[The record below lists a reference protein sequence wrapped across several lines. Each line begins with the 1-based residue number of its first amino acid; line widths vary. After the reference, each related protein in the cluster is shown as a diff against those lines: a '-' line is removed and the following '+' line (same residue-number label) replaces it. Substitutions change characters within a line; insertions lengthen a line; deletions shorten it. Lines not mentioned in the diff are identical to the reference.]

1 MELNKY
7 SRTGIIKNEES
18 DVKKLIW
25 IGSSYEDLKEFP
37 QPVRNAVG
45 YALYFAQTGKKHPH
59 TKVLSGMG
67 NASVIEIKENDASGM
82 YRLIY
87 TVEIEEHVFV
97 LHAFQKKS
105 KSGIATPKK
114 ELELIKNRL
123 KEAKA
128 LYQAIK
134 SEKKK

>member
-1 MELNKY
+1 M
-7 SRTGIIKNEES
+7 
-18 DVKKLIW
+18 KKVIW
-25 IGSSYEDLKEFP
+25 IGSSYENLKEFP
-37 QPVRNAVG
+37 HPVRNAVG
-45 YALYFAQTGKKHPH
+45 YALFFAQTGKKHPH

-67 NASVIEIKENDASGM
+67 NANVIEIREIDISGT

-87 TVEIEEHVFV
+87 TIEIEEHIFV

-114 ELELIKNRL
+114 DLELIKNRL

>member
-1 MELNKY
+1 M
-7 SRTGIIKNEES
+7 
-18 DVKKLIW
+18 W

-37 QPVRNAVG
+37 SSVRNAVG
-45 YALYFAQTGKKHPH
+45 YALFFAQTGTKHPH

-67 NASVIEIKENDASGM
+67 NANVIEIRENDISGT

-87 TVEIEEHVFV
+87 TVEIEECVFV

-114 ELELIKNRL
+114 ELEKINDRL
-123 KEAKA
+123 KEARI
-128 LYQAIK
+128 LYK
-134 SEKKK
+134 ELKKRKK

>member
-1 MELNKY
+1 L
-7 SRTGIIKNEES
+7 

-37 QPVRNAVG
+37 QSVRNAVG

-67 NASVIEIKENDASGM
+67 NASVIEIRENDVSGT

-114 ELELIKNRL
+114 ELELIKNRI
-123 KEAKA
+123 KEAKL